1 MFAAGLWAVLTPRP
15 DVLIAGDGQA
25 AAFRGPNGRLSV
37 LHSGRDSFA
46 IKEWL
51 AADADA
57 RQPKDPTLGD
67 GVNCDAIGCIGR
79 LSDGRLIS
87 MVLGPEAF
95 AEDCARAAVV
105 VSLREAASPNCAATL
120 VDRNVWRA
128 GGAVTLRWKADQ
140 FEQTVTLPPRYD
152 RPWGH
157 GGSSAAGRAQPLM
170 VAPGD
175 TAPRPQDLE
184 AED

>member
-1 MFAAGLWAVLTPRP
+1 MSNLPGAVGRMQAFGAGPLLLGTAGLLLICLLRTPLRWSGTILVFAAGLWAVLTPRP

-95 AEDCARAAVV
+95 AEDCACRGGRQLAGGGIAE
-105 VSLREAASPNCAATL
+105 LCGHLGRPECLARRRCGDATL
-120 VDRNVWRA
+120 ESRSV
-128 GGAVTLRWKADQ
+128 
-140 FEQTVTLPPRYD
+140 
-152 RPWGH
+152 
-157 GGSSAAGRAQPLM
+157 
-170 VAPGD
+170 
-175 TAPRPQDLE
+175 
-184 AED
+184 

>member
-1 MFAAGLWAVLTPRP
+1 MAAAAWAVLTPRP

-25 AAFRGPNGRLSV
+25 AAFRGPDGRLAV
-37 LHSGRDSFA
+37 LYSGRDNFA
-46 IKEWL
+46 VKEWL

-57 RQPKDPTLGD
+57 RPPKDPSLAS
-67 GVNCDAIGCIGR
+67 GVTCDAIGCIGR
-79 LSDGRLIS
+79 LGDGRLIS
-87 MVLGPEAF
+87 MVFALEAF

-105 VSLREAASPNCAATL
+105 VSIREALLPNCVAAL

-128 GGAVTLRWKADQ
+128 NGAVSLRWTGNR
-140 FEQTVTLPPRYD
+140 FEQAVALPPRYD

-157 GGSSAAGRAQPLM
+157 GSISANLSAQAPASAGLAD
-170 VAPGD
+170 A
-175 TAPRPQDLE
+175 APRPEDLE

>member
-1 MFAAGLWAVLTPRP
+1 
-15 DVLIAGDGQA
+15 
-25 AAFRGPNGRLSV
+25 
-37 LHSGRDSFA
+37 
-46 IKEWL
+46 
-51 AADADA
+51 
-57 RQPKDPTLGD
+57 
-67 GVNCDAIGCIGR
+67 VNCDAIGCIGR
-79 LSDGRLIS
+79 LGDGRLIS

-157 GGSSAAGRAQPLM
+157 GGGSAAGRAQPLM
-170 VAPGD
+170 PPSGD
-175 TAPRPQDLE
+175 TTPRPQDLE

>member
-1 MFAAGLWAVLTPRP
+1 MRAS
-15 DVLIAGDGQA
+15 Q
-25 AAFRGPNGRLSV
+25 
-37 LHSGRDSFA
+37 
-46 IKEWL
+46 
-51 AADADA
+51 
-57 RQPKDPTLGD
+57 KDPTLGD

-79 LSDGRLIS
+79 LGDGRLIS

-140 FEQTVTLPPRYD
+140 FEETVTLPPRYD

-157 GGSSAAGRAQPLM
+157 GAGSAAGRTQPPMPLS
-170 VAPGD
+170 GD
-175 TAPRPQDLE
+175 TTPRPQDLE